1 MSRTTRLC
9 SLFSY
14 LSFSL
19 LTSSLPRL
27 SSRDVVAVYLSNGGS
42 RIVPKAAVTTVVEFT
57 MHNIK
62 SGRKLLAVKKNLY
75 RISKGVS

>member
-1 MSRTTRLC
+1 M
-9 SLFSY
+9 
-14 LSFSL
+14 
-19 LTSSLPRL
+19 
-27 SSRDVVAVYLSNGGS
+27 
-42 RIVPKAAVTTVVEFT
+42 PKAAVTTVVEFT